1 MSERKKII
9 IKVPHRITGFF
20 EILDTKNGI
29 KLENPE
35 KIGSRGAGFT
45 LSAMG
50 TTKIISERIG
60 KKNRDPS
67 SCEIYINGSQVNK
80 EAETTYYIFDYLKSF
95 LPKPYFIKI
104 VHNFDLP
111 VGCGYGASGSGA
123 LGTIYG
129 LNHLFGLKLSDF
141 ECGRIAHIAE
151 VINKTGLGTVC
162 GQLSAGLGI
171 VAAPGYP
178 CKYEYIKFPKNIH
191 VICTSFGEI
200 STKEFLSNQSLHAI
214 VNEPGR
220 EALRKLKIDPDI
232 KNFMRLSW
240 NFVKETKIL
249 EILHLFKI
257 RDLLEDLNKKQIIGA
272 SLNQL
277 GKSIFAICKKKRVDE
292 IKEILESYQTV
303 NKIYCLKIEEKG
315 LRIL

>member
-9 IKVPHRITGFF
+9 IKVPHRVTGFF
-20 EILDTKNGI
+20 EIVDTKNGI

-35 KIGSRGAGFT
+35 LIGSRGAGFT

-50 TTKIISERIG
+50 TTQIFSESIG
-60 KKNRDPS
+60 KNKRNSS
-67 SCEIYINGSQVNK
+67 SCEIYINGSQVDK
-80 EAETTYYIFDYLKSF
+80 EAETTYYIYDYIKNS
-95 LPKPYFIKI
+95 LPNAHNIKI
-104 VHNFDLP
+104 FHEFDLP

-123 LGTIYG
+123 LGTIFG
-129 LNHLFGLKLSDF
+129 LNRLFNLNLSDF

-178 CKYEYIKFPKNIH
+178 CKYEYIKFPANIR
-191 VICTSFGEI
+191 VICTSFGAI
-200 STKEFLSNQSLHAI
+200 STKEFLSNQSLHSI
-214 VNEPGR
+214 VNKPGK
-220 EALRKLKIDPDI
+220 EALRKLKIDPNI
-232 KNFMRLSW
+232 KKFATLSW
-240 NFVKETKIL
+240 RFVKDTKIL
-249 EILHLFKI
+249 DILNLFKI
-257 RDLLEDLNKKQIIGA
+257 RNLLEELNKKQIIGA

-292 IKEILESYQTV
+292 ITEIIESYQTV
-303 NKIYCLKIEEKG
+303 NKIYCLKIEEQGIK
-315 LRIL
+315 IF